1 MCIGGEAMA
10 YTVAQAARTIG
21 KSKATVLRAIAAGKV
36 SAARDAAT
44 GAFFLDPAE
53 VHRLWPW
60 ATGEAAVP
68 MHEAMYA
75 APAEATRS
83 DVLQAELAAS
93 QARFTDAQDQ
103 IADLRRRLDTA
114 TAQLGEALTQVRLLT
129 DQRQPGRRSWWRWR

>member
-60 ATGEAAVP
+60 GTGGAAVP
-68 MHEAMYA
+68 VHDAMYA
-75 APAEATRS
+75 SPFQATRS

-93 QARFTDAQDQ
+93 QARLPDVQFQFDE
-103 IADLRRRLDTA
+103 LRLRLDTA
-114 TAQLGEALTQVRLLT
+114 TAQLGEALTQV
-129 DQRQPGRRSWWRWR
+129 